1 MKEGQ
6 CSLFTTKLI
15 LMRLEYSLHWKIEKN
30 GHYPSHDLATSSHE
44 PLFTLGQC
52 CYLLNTVQVSIDIFH
67 ECCYRVRR
75 QAQHLKELLAEVT
88 RSSVWQQPFFLF
100 SNVLRQ
106 NYRGKILMRFLKFR
120 QGWTPLSSR
129 EEIPLSCTCVGF
141 ILCLCLILTSSLQLS
156 SNAAVVSPGVRGLR
170 TTRTLQCFGHLHAQ
184 MTQLILL
191 QAHMEHLESHL
202 FTSVSTCL
210 PAGSL

>member
-52 CYLLNTVQVSIDIFH
+52 CYLLNAVQVSIDIFH

-75 QAQHLKELLAEVT
+75 QA
-88 RSSVWQQPFFLF
+88 
-100 SNVLRQ
+100 
-106 NYRGKILMRFLKFR
+106 
-120 QGWTPLSSR
+120 
-129 EEIPLSCTCVGF
+129 
-141 ILCLCLILTSSLQLS
+141 
-156 SNAAVVSPGVRGLR
+156 
-170 TTRTLQCFGHLHAQ
+170 
-184 MTQLILL
+184 
-191 QAHMEHLESHL
+191 
-202 FTSVSTCL
+202 
-210 PAGSL
+210 